1 MRRRE
6 GLSLRSGRLR
16 AHGCAGVLG
25 GFTFIEL
32 LATVVF
38 LGIIMPVA
46 MQSIGLCAR
55 LGGQS
60 RKQIEAASLARTK
73 LTEMTCSG
81 DWSSGQK
88 SGDFGTDWPGYRWT
102 ATVSSWT
109 DSVVSQLDVTVTWQS
124 QGRERSVTASTLV
137 YPEDS

>member
-1 MRRRE
+1 MANIYQNKIAKPNRRP
-6 GLSLRSGRLR
+6 
-16 AHGCAGVLG
+16 V

-46 MQSIGLCAR
+46 MESIGLCTR

-73 LTEMTCSG
+73 LTELTCSS
-81 DWSSGQK
+81 DWQSGEK
-88 SGDFGTDWPGYRWT
+88 NGDFGADWPGYKWT

-109 DSVVSQLDVTVTWQS
+109 DSTVSRLDLTVTWQS
-124 QGRERSVTASTLV
+124 QGRQRSI
-137 YPEDS
+137 

>member
-6 GLSLRSGRLR
+6 
-16 AHGCAGVLG
+16 G

-46 MQSIGLCAR
+46 MQSIGLCTR

-60 RKQIEAASLARTK
+60 RRQVEAASLARTK
-73 LTEMTCSG
+73 LTELVCSNEWNTG
-81 DWSSGQK
+81 EK
-88 SGDFGTDWPGYRWT
+88 NGDFGEDWPGYRWT
-102 ATVSSWT
+102 AAVSTWS

-124 QGRERSVTASTLV
+124 QGRERSVTFSTLV
-137 YPEDS
+137 CPEDA

>member
-1 MRRRE
+1 MANIYQNKIVKPNRR
-6 GLSLRSGRLR
+6 
-16 AHGCAGVLG
+16 LG

-46 MQSIGLCAR
+46 MQSIGLCTR

-60 RKQIEAASLARTK
+60 RKQIEAASLASTK
-73 LTEMTCSG
+73 LTELTCSKNWQNG
-81 DWSSGQK
+81 EK
-88 SGDFGTDWPGYRWT
+88 SGDFGADWSGYRWT

-109 DSVVSQLDVTVTWQS
+109 DSTVSQLDLTVTWQS
-124 QGRERSVTASTLV
+124 QGRERSVTLSTLV
-137 YPEDS
+137 YAKDS